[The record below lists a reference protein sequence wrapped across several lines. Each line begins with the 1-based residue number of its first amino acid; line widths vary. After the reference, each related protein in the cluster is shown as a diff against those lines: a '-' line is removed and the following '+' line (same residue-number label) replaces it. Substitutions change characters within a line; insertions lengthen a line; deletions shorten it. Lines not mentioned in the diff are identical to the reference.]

1 MKRINSIVQAFCFL
15 TIVSLVLTT
24 SSCIKASSPKWSFSF
39 DLNGKNYS
47 GSGVTVNATLVE
59 SCQFDS
65 SNNRLTIMWGSLMN
79 PEQLVIKFPS
89 NNIGV
94 YSVDNTNSWMV
105 YTYLAGS
112 TPHTASSGARIE
124 ITSVTADNVT
134 GTFSGNMSGYAF
146 TSGTF
151 KAIIN

>member
-1 MKRINSIVQAFCFL
+1 MKRNKLYKLSFCCLAILSILINA
-15 TIVSLVLTT
+15 

-39 DLNGKNYS
+39 DIDGKNHS
-47 GSGVTVNATLVE
+47 GSGVTVNASLVE

-89 NNIGV
+89 DKVGV
-94 YSVDNTNSWMV
+94 YSVDNINSWMV
-105 YTYLAGS
+105 YSYLTGS

-124 ITSVTADNVT
+124 ITSVSTENVM
-134 GTFSGNMSGYAF
+134 GTFSGNLGGYAF
-146 TSGTF
+146 SNGTF
-151 KAIIN
+151 KAIKN